1 MQETAVL
8 SARNPV
14 AAEMVVTGGYKAGE
28 ISYKAHSGQYKTE
41 DELKSA
47 VYDGAKDVIKVPLL
61 SKLKPGAQ
69 ALNSFAFDL
78 MYEVNKPGA
87 TDRQIR
93 KEMIGSSAGSLSS
106 LVVNGVLSGTPNINP
121 AFKIFSNVIIGGYA
135 SEKSKSLY
143 QDSLNQHE
151 EKK

>member
-1 MQETAVL
+1 ML
-8 SARNPV
+8 
-14 AAEMVVTGGYKAGE
+14 VTGGYKAGE

-47 VYDGAKDVIKVPLL
+47 IYDGTKDVIKVPLL

-87 TDRQIR
+87 TDRQI
-93 KEMIGSSAGSLSS
+93 KTEMVGSSAGSLVS
-106 LVVNGVLSGTPNINP
+106 LGLDTALSRIPNINP
-121 AFKIFSNVIIGGYA
+121 AVKIFSNVVIGGY
-135 SEKSKSLY
+135 SSDKLKSLY
-143 QDSLNQHE
+143 QDNLNKNE